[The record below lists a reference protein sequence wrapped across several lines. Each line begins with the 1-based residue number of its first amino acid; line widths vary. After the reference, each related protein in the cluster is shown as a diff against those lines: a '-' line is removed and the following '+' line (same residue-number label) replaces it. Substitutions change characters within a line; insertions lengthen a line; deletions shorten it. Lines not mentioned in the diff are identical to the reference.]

1 MLAVLTTHPIQYQV
15 PIWKGL
21 AERGN
26 IPLKVF
32 FLSDHG
38 LETRLDAGFG
48 ESFSWD
54 IDLLG
59 GYESEFLHQSAGRRV
74 DSFAQ
79 MRLEPG
85 FGRRLRQIGANVLWI
100 QGWQVMAYWQAVF
113 ETRKAGI
120 EVWVRGETNARSN
133 AGRIGGRVRRQ
144 LLRQLLRRIDRF
156 LYIGEAN
163 RTFYL
168 QQGVSDDQLAPAPY
182 CVDNQRFAAASK
194 VVRPARDR
202 IREQWG
208 IPSDAFCYLFAGKL
222 IPKKRPFDLVEA
234 ARRAQYAPHGR
245 KIHLLWVGTGEL
257 GIGLRQACHVCFDR
271 GAIETGEIRRG
282 GEPSAS
288 FVGFLNQSEISK
300 AYAAADCLVLPSE
313 AGETWGLVVN
323 EAMASGL
330 PCVVS
335 QDCGCVEDLI
345 APIAPDLCFPMGNID
360 ALQRAMAAAITNRPS
375 PELLRSHISKY
386 DVGRTIDVV
395 ERLYCQASTGL
406 TSKSIRVPDR

>member
-1 MLAVLTTHPIQYQV
+1 VLAVLTTHPIQYQV

-59 GYESEFLHQSAGRRV
+59 GYKSEFLDESAGRRV
-74 DSFAQ
+74 DSFAH
-79 MRLEPG
+79 MRLGHG
-85 FGRRLRQIGANVLWI
+85 FGRKLRQIGANVLWI
-100 QGWQVMAYWQAVF
+100 QGWQVAAYWQAVF
-113 ETRKAGI
+113 EARRAGI

-133 AGRIGGRVRRQ
+133 AGRIGGSVRRQ

-163 RTFYL
+163 RNFYL
-168 QQGVSDDQLAPAPY
+168 QQGVSEDRLAPAPY
-182 CVDNQRFAAASK
+182 CVDNARFAAASK

-202 IREQWG
+202 IRQEWG
-208 IPSDAFCYLFAGKL
+208 IPPGAFCYLFAGKL

-234 ARRAQYAPHGR
+234 ARRAQYAAHGR
-245 KIHLLWVGTGEL
+245 KIHLLWAGTGEL
-257 GIGLRQACHVCFDR
+257 AAGLRQACDVRFDK
-271 GAIETGEIRRG
+271 GAIETTEVRTG
-282 GEPSAS
+282 GAPSAS

-300 AYAAADCLVLPSE
+300 AYAAADCLVLPSD

-345 APIAPDLCFPMGNID
+345 APVTPDLSFPMGDID
-360 ALQRAMAAAITNRPS
+360 ALQRAMVAAITNGPS
-375 PELLRSHISKY
+375 PELLGSHISKY
-386 DVGRTIDVV
+386 DVGRTIDAV
-395 ERLYCQASTGL
+395 ESLYCQALTRSTA
-406 TSKSIRVPDR
+406 KSIRMPD

>member
-1 MLAVLTTHPIQYQV
+1 VLAILTTHPIQYQI

-26 IPLKVF
+26 IPFKVF
-32 FLSDHG
+32 YMSDQG
-38 LETRLDAGFG
+38 LRPRFDAGFG

-59 GYESEFLHQSAGRRV
+59 GYESEFLDACTGRRL
-74 DSFAQ
+74 DSFSRV
-79 MRLEPG
+79 RLKRG
-85 FGRRLRQIGANVLWI
+85 FGRALREIGAKVLWI
-100 QGWQVMAYWQAVF
+100 QGWQVAAYWQAVF
-113 ETRKAGI
+113 EARKAGI

-133 AGRIGGRVRRQ
+133 AGRIGRRVKRQ

-168 QQGVSDDQLAPAPY
+168 QQGVPNEQLAAAPY
-182 CVDNQRFAAASK
+182 CVDNGRFAAASELA
-194 VVRPARDR
+194 RRERDR
-202 IREQWG
+202 IREEWG
-208 IPSDAFCYLFAGKL
+208 IPLEAFCFLFAGKFV
-222 IPKKRPFDLVEA
+222 PKKRPFDLVEA
-234 ARRAQYAPHGR
+234 ARRAQFALHEK

-257 GIGLRQACHVCFDR
+257 GAGLRQACHLSFDKGTR
-271 GAIETGEIRRG
+271 
-282 GEPSAS
+282 EPANAQRYSEPDGS

-300 AYAAADCLVLPSE
+300 AYVAADCLVLPSD

-335 QDCGCVEDLI
+335 KDCGCVEDLI
-345 APIAPDLCFPMGNID
+345 APITPDLCFPMGDID
-360 ALQRAMAAAITNRPS
+360 ALERAMLAAITHTPS
-375 PELLRSHISKY
+375 PQLLRSHISKY
-386 DVGRTIDVV
+386 DIARTIDTV
-395 ERLYCQASTGL
+395 ECLYCQALTG
-406 TSKSIRVPDR
+406 